1 MVCPAFRSAGAVDN
15 LAVMRFPRGR
25 MAMVREPRVIQLQ
38 EHLDHSSAVHHA
50 WPFVDPI
57 LRQEGVHALLLGE
70 LLGLDDRKPVVWGHL
85 YEAVVV
91 ELPHSLSSTNA
102 RQGEDPITIG
112 VLGLGHAV
120 WHLISFEWAIG
131 PRGDKVLARFCLP
144 GAMLRRAPR
153 LEGVDMACLSQWL
166 EVHTRQ
172 GRPADVLE
180 RVALRDP
187 RQDIRIEL
195 GSRPLPA
202 LSEQRRVLRGHREG
216 PYAAEGGDVLRVDLH
231 VAEGGLEPLQKQVL
245 SPIAEA
251 VCIRSAE
258 RAAVLIE
265 PKLAKLKHCK
275 AVRAQSRLRVPDELL
290 QQTTGEQGVQQW
302 RGKGD
307 VEQIK
312 EQRVQASTLMN
323 GVVRQPGEGIL
334 YDYGTTRIKR
344 GIFEA
349 ELSLRGADDHLV
361 DLDEGCRR
369 HAAVA

>member
-202 LSEQRRVLRGHREG
+202 LSEQRRVLRGQREG
-216 PYAAEGGDVLRVDLH
+216 PHTTEGGDVLGVYLY
-231 VAEGGLEPLQKQVL
+231 VAEGRLEPPEKQFMPLVADA
-245 SPIAEA
+245 IR
-251 VCIRSAE
+251 IRSAG

-265 PKLAKLKHCK
+265 FKLTKLKHCE
-275 AVRAQSRLRVPDELL
+275 AIRTQGCLRLPDEVL
-290 QQTTGEQGVQQW
+290 QPITSEQGVQEW
-302 RGKGD
+302 RGKRD
-307 VEQIK
+307 IQKIK
-312 EQRVQASTLMN
+312 
-323 GVVRQPGEGIL
+323 
-334 YDYGTTRIKR
+334 K
-344 GIFEA
+344 
-349 ELSLRGADDHLV
+349 
-361 DLDEGCRR
+361 
-369 HAAVA
+369 